1 MQTKSGKERR
11 RTARIPVDA
20 VLLYRAV
27 GMDDF
32 ELCHVLNVSTLSLE
46 ILLDQQLP
54 EATVVTIAV
63 RPEGSSKQ
71 YYRVVGEVK
80 RVRQLEGGWMH
91 VITSSSEKPWS
102 PMFIYDVVCSTFD
115 PAPKNPVEE
124 YEEACRKGQYADLK
138 ECRANLESWEAS
150 ILPNRPVGLENVSG
164 HNSAVGT

>member
-1 MQTKSGKERR
+1 MQARSGKERR

-46 ILLDQQLP
+46 ILLDRALP
-54 EATVVTIAV
+54 EGTVVTIAV
-63 RPEGSSKQ
+63 RPEGTSQQ
-71 YYRVVGEVK
+71 YYRVVGVVK
-80 RVRQLEGGWMH
+80 RLQQREGGWMH
-91 VITSSSEKPWS
+91 VITASTTKPWS

-124 YEEACRKGQYADLK
+124 YETACRKGQYADLK
-138 ECRANLESWEAS
+138 ECRANLDAWEAS
-150 ILPNRPVGLENVSG
+150 ILPSRPVGLESITG
-164 HNSAVGT
+164 HTPLLSV

>member
-11 RTARIPVDA
+11 RTVRIPVDA

-46 ILLDQQLP
+46 ILLDRALP
-54 EATVVTIAV
+54 ETTVVTIAV

-80 RVRQLEGGWMH
+80 RVTQREGGWLH
-91 VITSSSEKPWS
+91 VITASTERPWS

-124 YEEACRKGQYADLK
+124 YETACRKGQYADLK
-138 ECRANLESWEAS
+138 ECRANLEAWEDS
-150 ILPNRPVGLENVSG
+150 ILPNRPVGLESINGQPSLMPV
-164 HNSAVGT
+164 